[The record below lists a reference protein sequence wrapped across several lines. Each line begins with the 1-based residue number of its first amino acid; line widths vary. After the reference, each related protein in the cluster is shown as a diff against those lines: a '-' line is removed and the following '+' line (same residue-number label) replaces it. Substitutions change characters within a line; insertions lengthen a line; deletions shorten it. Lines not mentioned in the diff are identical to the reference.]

1 MRIAHA
7 LLIASA
13 LLGQAPRAA
22 SDPIAISLSPAPGRL
37 IVSDRIS
44 ITVTLSNV
52 SGIPRYLQ
60 RDVLRPL
67 FLNVRKSDGTLV
79 LSQPDPPFVP
89 QPYPTDS
96 SDLIWLDKGA
106 SVRVVMR
113 LPLQDLG
120 IREAGVFRI
129 IAFWSGIA
137 VTESQLDAK
146 EWGQALAFLVSDP
159 VEVSVFNR
167 GPG

>member
-1 MRIAHA
+1 MRITHA

-13 LLGQAPRAA
+13 LLVQAPRAA
-22 SDPIAISLSPAPGRL
+22 SDPIVISLSPAPGRL
-37 IVSDRIS
+37 IVGDRVS

-60 RDVLRPL
+60 RDVLKPL
-67 FLNVRKSDGTLV
+67 FLNVRKTDGTLV
-79 LSQPDPPFVP
+79 LSQPDPPFIP

-106 SVRVVMR
+106 SVRVVVR
-113 LPLQDLG
+113 LPLRDLG
-120 IREAGVFRI
+120 IREAGVFKI

-146 EWGQALAFLVSDP
+146 EWGQAITFPISDP
-159 VEVSVFNR
+159 VEVTVFSR
-167 GPG
+167 VPG